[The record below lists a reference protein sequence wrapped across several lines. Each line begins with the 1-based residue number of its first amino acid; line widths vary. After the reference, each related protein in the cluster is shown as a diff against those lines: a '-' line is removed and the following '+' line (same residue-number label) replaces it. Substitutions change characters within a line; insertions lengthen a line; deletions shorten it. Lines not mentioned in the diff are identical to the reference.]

1 MPRPLH
7 TPRVNN
13 NDDVV
18 RLTRLIVK
26 PGDSVRSGDLVAE
39 VETDKASFTIEA
51 DQPGFVLAVLAN
63 VNDMI
68 DVGSVLLWLGT
79 TADEKVPEALAPTRP
94 EIATTGPTVKAAQL
108 MARYGLKAADVRTSG
123 LRLSAK
129 DVEEHIK
136 ARQLLPVDGAARRDE
151 ATGGGPAVRGTA
163 LALTSEERGMLRTVL
178 WQRQQAV
185 PGYVE
190 LQYDTG
196 AWERAAARY
205 QQQERLLLNPLLG
218 LMAYRLVK
226 VAAENPRCNSTIVDE
241 QRFVYDTVNLGFTVQ
256 TESTLYLTVIE
267 NAAGLECREFV
278 ERLGQLQ
285 RNAVAHRLRSH
296 EVSGATI
303 AFSSMAR
310 WNATRHIPVL
320 PPFTSL
326 IVAHAAGVSDG
337 LGTLG
342 ATYDHRVLTGYDALG
357 ALKSLSQPE
366 ALS

>member
-18 RLTRLIVK
+18 RLTRIIVK

-39 VETDKASFTIEA
+39 VETEKASFPVEA
-51 DQPGFVLAVLAN
+51 DQPGFVLAVLPQ

-79 TADEKVPEALAPTRP
+79 TPDEKVPEAPALPRP
-94 EIATTGPTVKAAQL
+94 EVATTRPTVKAAQL
-108 MARYGLKAADVRTSG
+108 MAQYGLEAADVPTSG
-123 LRLSAK
+123 PRLSAG
-129 DVEEHIK
+129 DVEAHIK
-136 ARQLLPVDGAARRDE
+136 AKQLLPVDGTARRDE
-151 ATGGGPAVRGTA
+151 PKNAGPAVRGTA
-163 LALTSEERGMLRTVL
+163 QALTPEERGMLRTVL

-190 LQYDTG
+190 LQYD
-196 AWERAAARY
+196 AVSWERAAAAY
-205 QQQERLLLNPLLG
+205 QRQERLLLNPMLP

-226 VAAENPRCNSTIVDE
+226 LAAESPRCNSTIVDE

-256 TESTLYLTVIE
+256 TETTLYLTVVE

-310 WNATRHIPVL
+310 WGATRHMPVL

-326 IVAHAAGVSDG
+326 IVAHAAGVLDG
-337 LGTLG
+337 QGTLG
-342 ATYDHRVLTGYDALG
+342 ATYDHRVLTGYDALS
-357 ALKSLSQPE
+357 ALKDLSQPE